1 MRALIAMDAGHQ
13 PELHRA
19 AVRIATRI
27 ACLLQPVL
35 RREEH
40 DHAVRSIYA
49 LAREELEAY
58 RECEASGRTA
68 RNKP

>member
-1 MRALIAMDAGHQ
+1 
-13 PELHRA
+13 
-19 AVRIATRI
+19 
-27 ACLLQPVL
+27 VL

-40 DHAVRSIYA
+40 DHVVRSIYA